1 MDWYIL
7 FKNHTD
13 GLKVDKALKD
23 AGIKHT
29 ISPTPRELSL
39 SCGISIK
46 IENEDLKQINNILD
60 IQKLNYLD
68 IKQVER
74 KKSNKFYV

>member
-1 MDWYIL
+1 MEWYIL

-13 GLKVDKALKD
+13 GLKVDKALKN
-23 AGIKHT
+23 ANIKHA

-46 IENEDLKQINNILD
+46 IEQTDLTQINNILD
-60 IQKLNYLD
+60 IENLNYLE
-68 IKQVER
+68 IKSVER
-74 KKSNKFYV
+74 KTLNKFYV